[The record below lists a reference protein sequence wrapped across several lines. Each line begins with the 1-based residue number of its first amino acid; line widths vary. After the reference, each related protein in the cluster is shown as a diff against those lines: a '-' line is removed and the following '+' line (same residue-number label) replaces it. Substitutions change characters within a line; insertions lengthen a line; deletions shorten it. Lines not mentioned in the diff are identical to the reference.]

1 MINDI
6 NLNGRKIRRFI
17 QFDERKKGTTRTR
30 SAASNSSSSIRR
42 RSRNQGYSTEQIH
55 QLLDA
60 SDERTKAIVLMY
72 ASTGMRLAAL
82 PGITVG
88 DLEPVDCN
96 GSELY
101 QITVYQGYDDDEYVT
116 FCTPECAKVL
126 NSYLDYRRR
135 FGENIT
141 DDSPLIREQFDPGDP
156 FKSKNGAKPIAIT
169 TTSQILRRKFIQIGV
184 RTVDQPGDTSGSRYR
199 KDVPLI
205 HGFRKFFNTALMNAD
220 VNPIIK
226 ELLMG
231 HSVRLDDFYYDKNS
245 EKSKQKLLDEYV
257 KAIDNLTISEEN
269 RLGLKVQQL
278 TVKADEMMQLRL
290 KLDSVALDLNA
301 LKKKRQ

>member
-1 MINDI
+1 
-6 NLNGRKIRRFI
+6 
-17 QFDERKKGTTRTR
+17 
-30 SAASNSSSSIRR
+30 
-42 RSRNQGYSTEQIH
+42 
-55 QLLDA
+55 
-60 SDERTKAIVLMY
+60 MY